1 MKRVFLLGF
10 VTMLFLKMV
19 SGQSVNNRGLLP
31 EKKGASTP
39 ETGRL
44 FGVVIG
50 ISDYKNLPAL
60 KYADRDAQYFYEFLQ
75 ASARSTAEK
84 KNIHSFLNEQADRDR
99 ITESLYEI
107 NDSVKSGDRV
117 YIYFGGHGDLE
128 QLTQIDNCLL
138 LLQNA
143 PEKNYLR
150 RSNSY
155 LDINLFRDFF
165 NAWSE
170 KNVRTIFVCD
180 ACHSGKLM
188 GGETGRKNTLLGLQQ
203 SWKNE
208 IRMLSCQPDEL
219 SLEGPQWGGGRGLF
233 SYFLIAGLQ
242 GMADKNKDSLISL
255 FEIQG
260 YVRDSV
266 SEHSEQAQIPSVTGD
281 VKVMLNAYDKQ
292 MLSDAKSTLKQ
303 RKTGTETNTGIA
315 LKGNEE
321 RDILASLKDSVLKI
335 KYRQFIQAI
344 DADRLI
350 SSQPMGA
357 VSIYKS
363 FPESDE
369 TRIARGYMKLLLLQH
384 LQADFNSLTE
394 YLYNDRYDQYDFT
407 KRYAAEIKIKAALE
421 ITGRNHLLYNKLRA
435 AELFL
440 YTCNAFPEI
449 QKGVSLSSRIQ
460 EQLQTGIDSLKN
472 AVKLDPL
479 APFLHL
485 QLGNFYLY
493 TGQFEASIESYLTY
507 TRLLPNDEYTYN
519 RLGMAYYLS
528 GNFTRASE
536 MFKKSLR
543 INPNFSDAAENLR
556 ISQKKAG

>member
-1 MKRVFLLGF
+1 
-10 VTMLFLKMV
+10 
-19 SGQSVNNRGLLP
+19 
-31 EKKGASTP
+31 
-39 ETGRL
+39 
-44 FGVVIG
+44 
-50 ISDYKNLPAL
+50 
-60 KYADRDAQYFYEFLQ
+60 
-75 ASARSTAEK
+75 
-84 KNIHSFLNEQADRDR
+84 
-99 ITESLYEI
+99 
-107 NDSVKSGDRV
+107 
-117 YIYFGGHGDLE
+117 
-128 QLTQIDNCLL
+128 
-138 LLQNA
+138 
-143 PEKNYLR
+143 
-150 RSNSY
+150 
-155 LDINLFRDFF
+155 
-165 NAWSE
+165 
-170 KNVRTIFVCD
+170 
-180 ACHSGKLM
+180 
-188 GGETGRKNTLLGLQQ
+188 
-203 SWKNE
+203 
-208 IRMLSCQPDEL
+208 
-219 SLEGPQWGGGRGLF
+219 
-233 SYFLIAGLQ
+233 
-242 GMADKNKDSLISL
+242 
-255 FEIQG
+255 
-260 YVRDSV
+260 
-266 SEHSEQAQIPSVTGD
+266 
-281 VKVMLNAYDKQ
+281 
-292 MLSDAKSTLKQ
+292 
-303 RKTGTETNTGIA
+303 
-315 LKGNEE
+315 
-321 RDILASLKDSVLKI
+321 
-335 KYRQFIQAI
+335 
-344 DADRLI
+344 
-350 SSQPMGA
+350 MGA